1 MKKENISRESILFGI
16 IGLLI
21 GVLLTVFVVTVS
33 VNTNNQ
39 TMMRMMGMHTEQ
51 NDRMSRSSMSMDGMT
66 NDLKNKSGDEFD
78 KAFLSE
84 MIVHHQ
90 GAIDMANLVL
100 QKSTRPE
107 LRSLANDIIA
117 AQTKEINQM
126 KAWQQAWGYTT
137 TQSSSDDSMM
147 GGMHH

>member
-1 MKKENISRESILFGI
+1 MKKQSIQSIQYGVV
-16 IGLLI
+16 GLLA
-21 GVLLTVFVVTVS
+21 GVILAVFVATVS

-39 TMMRMMGMHTEQ
+39 TMMKMMGMNISTNQ
-51 NDRMSRSSMSMDGMT
+51 QSSMNMNNPSMSMDDMT
-66 NDLKNKSGDEFD
+66 NDLKNKTGDEFD
-78 KAFLSE
+78 KTFLAE
-84 MIVHHQ
+84 MIIHHQ

-126 KAWQQAWGYTT
+126 KMWQTQWGYTT
-137 TQSSSDDSMM
+137 SSSSDNSM

>member
-1 MKKENISRESILFGI
+1 MKKQSIQSIQYGV
-16 IGLLI
+16 IGLLA
-21 GVLLTVFVVTVS
+21 GVILAVFVATVS

-39 TMMRMMGMHTEQ
+39 TMMKMMGMNISTNQ
-51 NDRMSRSSMSMDGMT
+51 QSSMNMSNPSMSMDDMT
-66 NDLKNKSGDEFD
+66 NDLKNKTGDEFD
-78 KAFLSE
+78 KAFLAE
-84 MIVHHQ
+84 MIIHHQ

-107 LRSLANDIIA
+107 LRSLANDIVA

-126 KAWQQAWGYTT
+126 KMWQTQWGYTT
-137 TQSSSDDSMM
+137 SSSSDNSM